1 MKYKLL
7 IVLILLFSIFIRFY
21 KLGVNPPS
29 LDWDET
35 SLGYNAYSILKTG
48 RDEYGTFLPF
58 AIRSFNDYKPP
69 LYTYLT
75 IIPVAMFGLNEY
87 STRFISALM
96 GSFAVLV
103 GYFLVKSL
111 FPGSRKRFYLLFLL
125 LFAVSPW
132 HIQFSR
138 VAFEAN
144 TALTFFLLGFWLF
157 LDGRQN
163 GRMLLISSL
172 SFALSM
178 YAYHSSR
185 LVIPV
190 ILLGLIFLYRKELVK
205 QIKWC
210 AVSIML
216 LGLLTLPILIQ
227 MSSSTGARFG
237 SVTVLNPAE
246 RLGPSIESIEYDQK
260 NGDILGKLMHNRR
273 IVFGREIIAGYL
285 DHFNFDF
292 LFLTGD
298 SPGRHHA
305 AGMGMLYLWELP
317 FILIGLF
324 YVLINRNRG
333 NYVIILW
340 FLTAPLASSLTTG
353 TPHAVRAL
361 LYIPTFQIFA
371 AFGVIEFI
379 NWLKNSYSG
388 KLSKYTMSGITGL
401 LFVLFIFNI
410 YYYFN
415 SYWIQ
420 TPYEY
425 SRDWQY
431 GYKEMVG
438 EVAKIENN
446 FGKVTVTY
454 RYDQPYIFFLFYNKV
469 DPIWYQN
476 NWGAGEIQ
484 RSQRNFGKYEFRNID
499 WSKDKGKS
507 NTIIV
512 GTGEEIPPD
521 TKNLE
526 KEIKFLDGSIAFR
539 IVANL

>member
-21 KLGVNPPS
+21 KLGVNPSS
-29 LDWDET
+29 LDWDEA
-35 SLGYNAYSILKTG
+35 SLGYNAYSILHTF
-48 RDEYGTFLPF
+48 RDEYGTFLPL

-75 IIPVAMFGLNEY
+75 IIPVAMFGLNEF

-96 GSFAVLV
+96 GSFAVLI
-103 GYFLVKSL
+103 GYLLVKSL
-111 FPGSRKRFYLLFLL
+111 FPGSRKRFYLLFLF

-157 LDGRQN
+157 LKGRAN
-163 GRMLLISSL
+163 GRILLISSL
-172 SFALSM
+172 SFVFSM

-205 QIKWC
+205 QIKWGV
-210 AVSIML
+210 VSILL

-260 NGDILGKLMHNRR
+260 NGDTLGKLMHNRR
-273 IVFGREIIAGYL
+273 VVFGKEILAGYL

-298 SPGRHHA
+298 PPGRHHA

-324 YVLINRNRG
+324 YALINHSRRN
-333 NYVIILW
+333 YLLILW

-353 TPHAVRAL
+353 TPHAVRSL
-361 LYIPTFQIFA
+361 LYLPVYQIFCA
-371 AFGVIEFI
+371 LGIVQFIYFIKLRLGVVVGRSLFLIIF
-379 NWLKNSYSG
+379 
-388 KLSKYTMSGITGL
+388 L
-401 LFVLFIFNI
+401 LFIINI

-420 TPYEY
+420 TPFEN

-431 GYKEMVG
+431 GYKEMVE

-446 FGKVTVTY
+446 YGKVIVTY
-454 RYDQPYIFFLFYNKV
+454 RYDQPYIFFLFYNKI
-469 DPIWYQN
+469 DPLWYQN
-476 NWGAGEIQ
+476 NWGVGEIQ

-499 WSKDKGKS
+499 WSKDAGKS
-507 NTIIV
+507 NIIIV
-512 GTGEEIPPD
+512 GTGEEIPPN
-521 TKNLE
+521 TKNLV
-526 KEIKFLDGSIAFR
+526 KEIKFLDGSSAFR